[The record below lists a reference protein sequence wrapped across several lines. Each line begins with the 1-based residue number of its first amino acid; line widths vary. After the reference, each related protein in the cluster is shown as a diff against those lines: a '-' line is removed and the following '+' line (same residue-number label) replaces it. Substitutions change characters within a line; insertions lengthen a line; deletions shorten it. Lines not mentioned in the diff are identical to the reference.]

1 MRDILAVTA
10 GAGDD
15 DDDDDDDDIN
25 LRPADA
31 SETCC
36 PGDLPR
42 GIGTC

>member
-10 GAGDD
+10 GAG
-15 DDDDDDDDIN
+15 DDDDDDIN